1 MPETAYYEDRFV
13 EPGARVVPLEDRGHQ
28 FGDGIYEVIR
38 VYNGV
43 PFLLDEHLARLLV
56 SADAIDLELP
66 YSIAEIRAIC
76 EKSLERAQLPDAEIY
91 IQVTR
96 GSSPRAHAFPEN
108 VRGIL
113 MVAVKHARTV
123 SEEKRQS
130 GVPVMSIEENRW
142 KFCYIKSLNLL
153 PNVLAKEKAK
163 NYQCHEAVYV
173 DEGIVKEGSSSNI
186 FAVKDGVMY
195 TYPPEPSILHGISRQ
210 FVIDLALRLGMEVKE
225 EKKSLSFFKSADEL
239 FLTSTTMEILAVSS
253 FDDTDYSE
261 RRPITRKLAAEF
273 RAEVE
278 RRTT

>member
-43 PFLLDEHLARLLV
+43 PFLLDEHLNRLQI

-66 YSIAEIRAIC
+66 YALAEIRSIC
-76 EKSLERAQLPDAEIY
+76 EKSLEKAQLSEAEIY

-96 GSSPRAHAFPEN
+96 GSSPRAHTFPEN
-108 VRGIL
+108 VQGIM

-123 SEEKRQS
+123 ASEKREA

-163 NYQCHEAVYV
+163 RHHCHEAVYV

-186 FAVKDGVMY
+186 FAVKDGVIY
-195 TYPPEPSILHGISRQ
+195 TYPPEQSILHGISRQ
-210 FVIDLALRLGMEVKE
+210 FVIDLALRLNIEVRE

-239 FLTSTTMEILAVSS
+239 FLTSTTMDILAVAF
-253 FDDTDYSE
+253 FDDIEYGKD
-261 RRPITRKLAAEF
+261 RPVTRKLSAEF
-273 RAEVE
+273 QEE
-278 RRTT
+278 INKRTK